1 MISVGGLYCGARNV
15 AGMHSAVSE
24 TGDSGGVVDSSE
36 YSRSDDNGIAR
47 TCRVG
52 VLSAASWSGD
62 EAGGVGKRSRGI

>member
-1 MISVGGLYCGARNV
+1 MISVGRLYCGARNV

-52 VLSAASWSGD
+52 VLRAASWSGD